1 MTLGQVITVGDNWYR
16 VHRTVKFSEAID
28 PALLR
33 EAWHC
38 THTFRK
44 EDLLYFVREIPV
56 VDFEEVSDIHD
67 NLDKQ

>member
-1 MTLGQVITVGDNWYR
+1 MNTHDILVVGDNWYR

-28 PALLR
+28 SALLR

-38 THTFRK
+38 THTFKR
-44 EDLLYFVREIPV
+44 EELLYFVREIPV

>member
-1 MTLGQVITVGDNWYR
+1 MNLGEVVNVSGELYQ
-16 VHRTVKFSEAID
+16 VHRKVRDTGKID
-28 PALLR
+28 VELLR
-33 EAWHC
+33 EFWHC

-44 EDLLYFVREIPV
+44 EELLYFVREIPV